1 MKKIL
6 LLILFVQALTV
17 GATRPVRHLRTHTQ
31 SDGTKITVQLCGD
44 GRFGYFRTT
53 DDRILLPAANHDLCY
68 AITTADGIQRSDV
81 LAHEA
86 SLRTAAENT
95 FVAQKS
101 LGTTETEAVLT
112 ARGLRRLAAAT
123 SSEPYT
129 EYGKSAKGIV
139 ATIGNPVIPVIM
151 VGFTDAPFQSSTTR
165 EKVSRLFNE
174 SGYNDEDYC
183 IGSVKDYFT
192 DQSAGL
198 FSPSFV
204 VVDSLCASKG
214 YAYYGTDSPSQDYRS
229 KTLIQE
235 CLDSAVAHGADFS
248 AYAATSGS
256 VPLVIIFYAGRGEHD
271 SYGDDATDYL
281 WPHFNTGSFHAGT
294 ISVRSYFIG
303 NELADEYDRNYE
315 VTGQRF
321 EGMGVCVHELGH
333 ALGLP
338 DFYDTTG
345 KVVDAAGDT
354 IKNMDYWSVMD
365 YGQYAYDGYR
375 PIGYNVYERAMLGW
389 QRITSFTDAD
399 STVHYSLATTDS
411 TDTNTCYLIA
421 NPANAKEFLLLE
433 NRQKSKWFPSMFGQG
448 LLLLHVDYNSSQWS
462 GNSVNNVTAHPRFTY
477 VPADGHKEGINL
489 TRGNLV
495 GYKNDL
501 FGNGTTPYDVTEF
514 AGNNEKYSKW
524 SAWYTGSHEAHI
536 YDIRQAD
543 GVISFTLSKESTGI
557 DRFTGIDTDPDT
569 VPVFYTLDGRR
580 VSHITTPGIYIRH
593 TAVGTKKVLV
603 R

>member
-6 LLILFVQALTV
+6 LLILFVQVLTV

-31 SDGTKITVQLCGD
+31 SDGTTIRVELCGD
-44 GRFGYFRTT
+44 GRFGYFRTV
-53 DDRILLPAANHDLCY
+53 DGRILLPAADHSLCY
-68 AITTADGIQRSDV
+68 AVNTENGIERSDV
-81 LAHEA
+81 MAHEA
-86 SLRTAAENT
+86 TLRTAAEKA

-101 LGTTETEAVLT
+101 LTTAQTETVLS
-112 ARGLRRLAAAT
+112 ARGIRKLASAT
-123 SSEPYT
+123 SSTPYT
-129 EYGKSAKGIV
+129 EYGTSAKGIV
-139 ATIGNPVIPVIM
+139 ATIGSPVIPVIM
-151 VGFTDAPFQSSTTR
+151 VGFTDTHFQASTTR

-174 SGYNDEDYC
+174 NGYSDEQYC

-204 VVDSLCASKG
+204 VVDSLCASHG

-248 AYAATSGS
+248 AFESTAGS

-271 SYGDDATDYL
+271 SYGDEATDYL
-281 WPHFNTGSFHAGT
+281 WPHFNTGSFKAGSHT
-294 ISVRSYFIG
+294 VRSYFIG
-303 NELADEYDRNYE
+303 NELADVYDRDYA

-345 KVVDAAGDT
+345 KVVDSAGDT

-389 QRITSFTDAD
+389 QKFVTLTDED
-399 STVHYSLATTDS
+399 NKSYFHLAATDS
-411 TDTNTCYLIA
+411 AGATTCYLIA
-421 NPANAKEFLLLE
+421 NPSNAKEFLMLE
-433 NRQKSKWFPSMFGQG
+433 NRQKGKWFPSMFGQG
-448 LLLLHVDYNSSQWS
+448 MLILHVDYNSSYWT
-462 GNSVNNVTAHPRFTY
+462 GNSVNNTTSHPRFTY

-501 FGNGTTPYDVTEF
+501 FGNGTDPYNVSTF
-514 AGNNEKYSKW
+514 SGNAESYKKW
-524 SAWYTGSHEAHI
+524 SAWYTGSHEVKI
-536 YDIRQAD
+536 YDIHQAD
-543 GVISFTLSKESTGI
+543 GIVSFTLNKELTGI
-557 DRFTGIDTDPDT
+557 DRITGEADAATA
-569 VPVFYTLDGRR
+569 VYYTLDGRR
-580 VSHITTPGIYIRH
+580 TDRPTLPGIYIKH
-593 TAVGTKKVLV
+593 TGSETKKVLV
-603 R
+603 K